1 MEPHQSGL
9 PEAKATTASL
19 GRLSP
24 VQLRDYWVDERAF
37 TRWLV
42 GDENLELLSEA
53 LGMQLQVEGTHVR
66 VGSYEADV
74 LAKDSDAEQRVVVE
88 NQLGKTDHDHLGK
101 ALVYSAGL
109 GAKTV
114 VWLATTITDE
124 HRQTLQWLNE
134 ATGES
139 LRFFGLEIE
148 LWRIGDSPPAP
159 KFNVVCSPNEWV
171 SVVRTAGPTSVV
183 KALQLEFWRAFQ
195 EYLHTSGS
203 KFRGRTPRPEHWYD
217 FAIGRSGFNLSLT
230 VNTQKKRLGC
240 ELYISHD
247 GAKLAYS
254 FLREQQQQI
263 EEAIGAT
270 LHWMEL
276 PGRNAC
282 RIVEYRD
289 GDIHMRERWADLF
302 QWLRGRL
309 EAFDSV
315 FGERVH
321 GLVLEPWK

>member
-1 MEPHQSGL
+1 MELHRSGL
-9 PEAKATTASL
+9 PEARATRASL

-24 VQLRDYWVDERAF
+24 MKLRDYWEDERAF

-42 GDENLELLSEA
+42 GDENLELLSQA
-53 LGMQLQVEGTHVR
+53 LGLQLQVEGTHVR

-74 LAKDSDAEQRVVVE
+74 LAKDADDGQRVVVE
-88 NQLGKTDHDHLGK
+88 NQLDKTDHDHLGK

-114 VWLATTITDE
+114 VWLARTITDE

-148 LWRIGDSPPAP
+148 LWRIGDSAPAP

-171 SVVRTAGPTSVV
+171 NVVRAPGSTSGV

-195 EYLHTSGS
+195 EYLQTSNT
-203 KFRGRTPRPEHWYD
+203 KFRGRTPRPQAWYD

-230 VNTQKKRLGC
+230 VNTQKKRVGC
-240 ELYISHD
+240 ELYISHSE
-247 GAKLAYS
+247 AKLAYG
-254 FLREQQQQI
+254 FLSEQRQQI
-263 EEAIGAT
+263 KRAVGSE
-270 LHWMEL
+270 LDWMEL
-276 PGRNAC
+276 PGKNAC

-289 GDIHMRERWADLF
+289 GDIRAREAWSELF
-302 QWLRGRL
+302 EWMLGRL
-309 EAFDSV
+309 NV
-315 FGERVH
+315 FSSTFTERVSTLAL
-321 GLVLEPWK
+321 GR

>member
-1 MEPHQSGL
+1 MDLHRSGL
-9 PEAKATTASL
+9 PEERATRASL

-24 VQLRDYWVDERAF
+24 VKLRDYWEDERAF

-53 LGMQLQVEGTHVR
+53 LGLQLQVEGTHVR

-74 LAKDSDAEQRVVVE
+74 LAKDADDEQRVVVE
-88 NQLGKTDHDHLGK
+88 NQLDKTDHDHLGK

-114 VWLATTITDE
+114 VWLARTITDE

-171 SVVRTAGPTSVV
+171 NVVRTPGSTSGV

-195 EYLHTSGS
+195 EHLQTSNT
-203 KFRGRTPRPEHWYD
+203 KFRGRTPRPNNWYD

-230 VNTQKKRLGC
+230 VNTQKKRVGC
-240 ELYISHD
+240 ELYISHSE
-247 GAKLAYS
+247 AKLAYG
-254 FLREQQQQI
+254 LLLEQRQQI
-263 EEAIGAT
+263 DGEVGSE
-270 LHWMEL
+270 LDWMEL
-276 PGRNAC
+276 PGKNAC
-282 RIVEYRD
+282 RIIEYRD
-289 GDIHMRERWADLF
+289 GDIRARGVWPELF
-302 QWLRGRL
+302 EWMLGQLN
-309 EAFDSV
+309 V
-315 FGERVH
+315 FSSTFAERVST
-321 GLVLEPWK
+321 LALER